1 MEQKMATQKM
11 KKEKGECNPSLTHS
25 LSYSESMKAATED

>member
-11 KKEKGECNPSLTHS
+11 EKEKGERNPSLTHS
-25 LSYSESMKAATED
+25 LSYRQSRKAATED